1 MRTDIVVQ
9 DVASFRIDPALLSRP
24 HRRTW
29 LVTSPAQHQK
39 LLKRGR
45 ADVFSKTAVLEEFTA
60 DSLATCVEEMRND
73 LPGADRD
80 EVALLCHDEY
90 SLGVVAEVR
99 ARLGL
104 AGDEPARLAPFTN
117 KIAMKEA
124 LRWGGRARPAPP
136 RWGAAAPPHQT
147 QGVGPPRGEGRG
159 GA

>member
-124 LRWGGRARPAPP
+124 LRWGGGAPAPGRPIEAAPPPGPSRGVGARPAGP
-136 RWGAAAPPHQT
+136 RAG
-147 QGVGPPRGEGRG
+147 
-159 GA
+159 